1 MSAPLTPRRNL
12 SELLATLEANGSLG
26 DVPPGQNWVATDAD
40 GTLWSADVAELA
52 WSLALRERLFRP
64 EAVEPVAEVLRGAGG
79 TPSGDPH
86 EDAREIW
93 RLFLAGQVADGPI
106 LRVMATCF
114 AGLEVEE
121 ARAFGDRVFRE
132 HLAPKVYAETV
143 PLFRA
148 FAERGLPLVVVSGS
162 PKFLVEAGVRGLGL
176 EAEVRGVTL
185 AEVEGK
191 LSAEVVPPLT
201 WNQGKIEAISPIV
214 GRDGP
219 LIALGDSQGDRE
231 LLLAARHKI
240 LVHPRRTLTAIAEA
254 EAGRGGWVLFTPE
267 RTVDGEPVGE
277 SELDAWG

>member
-1 MSAPLTPRRNL
+1 LSAPLTPHRNL
-12 SELLATLEANGSLG
+12 TELLATLEANESLA
-26 DVPPGQNWVATDAD
+26 DVNPDQNWVATDAD

-52 WSLALRERLFRP
+52 WNLALSERLFRP
-64 EAVEPVAEVLRGAGG
+64 EAVAPVAEVLEGAGG
-79 TPSGDPH
+79 ASCGDPH

-93 RLFLAGQVADGPI
+93 RLFLAGQVPDGPI

-114 AGLEVEE
+114 SGLSVEE

-132 HLAPKVYAETV
+132 SLAHKVYEETV
-143 PLFRA
+143 PLFQA

-201 WNQGKIEAISPIV
+201 WNQGKIEAIAPLV
-214 GRDGP
+214 GRGGP

-240 LVHPRRTLTAIAEA
+240 MVHPRQTLTAIAEA
-254 EAGRGGWVLFTPE
+254 EAARGGWVLFKPE
-267 RTVDGEPVGE
+267 RTADGQPVGE
-277 SELDAWG
+277 SEMDAWG